1 MALSPKSVRV
11 QLRRIGYR
19 TLKPLLIAVLIGLW
33 LYPWSIRFR
42 TPSVVLDDIAR
53 IENIQSVS
61 LATRLVAP
69 FNEHLAPFFET
80 VTTLTWWVSGGK
92 VEFVPLGFTLA
103 SYIPFLGCLVY

>member
-1 MALSPKSVRV
+1 MALPLVNSLEDPEYST
-11 QLRRIGYR
+11 RRYR
-19 TLKPLLIAVLIGLW
+19 G
-33 LYPWSIRFR
+33 
-42 TPSVVLDDIAR
+42 

-92 VEFVPLGFTLA
+92 LEFVPLGFTLA
-103 SYIPFLGCLVY
+103 SYIPFLGCLGILWLLVRHEFDSPAAA

>member
-1 MALSPKSVRV
+1 MTLSPKSVRV

-33 LYPWSIRFR
+33 LYPWSIRLR

-80 VTTLTWWVSGGK
+80 VTTV
-92 VEFVPLGFTLA
+92 FMQ
-103 SYIPFLGCLVY
+103 